1 MKASDKPP
9 LKRATVHAK
18 PAGRGRPAR
27 HIVREPAALAPA
39 VEEPFSSSGPDGV
52 DRLAGNDSI
61 EGVAEADVPR
71 ESEQA
76 IAAAEWIDAE
86 SGGPTEGQSPPHLDE
101 H

>member
-1 MKASDKPP
+1 MKVSGKP
-9 LKRATVHAK
+9 LSRRVTVHAK

-27 HIVREPAALAPA
+27 RIVREPAALAPA
-39 VEEPFSSSGPDGV
+39 VDEPFSSSGPDGV

-71 ESEQA
+71 ASEQA
-76 IAAAEWIDAE
+76 IAAAEWIDGE
-86 SGGPTEGQSPPHLDE
+86 SGGTTEGQSPPHLDE